1 MARVSTLLLFTAA
14 LINYAYTQTP
24 VIGGSCKVGTADVQ
38 IGGKQTQ
45 FFLKC
50 EATAES
56 TNGEGVWVVKS
67 RSAASP
73 TAAPTTSA
81 PAENTQPQQ
90 RPPMFKYN
98 PNICEQDNGAREGD
112 SCTVSA
118 TCLQANLD
126 NPTTFLQCEQA
137 SQRWIKKSCQDTY
150 IFNFEQQACI
160 VPKRNPG
167 SLHRKLPDSF
177 KSSLIPINNLTSNPR
192 PANKPCARCEDGCPN
207 GTTCSKLS
215 GCCRPLIFTSPRMKF
230 KDYVSGYIEAEVI
243 SESGKEPGK
252 ECLELSCTTPEDCP
266 PTFACET
273 GTCRLMIC
281 PVSAARVRFK
291 CKHKYHCRASEECIL
306 GGCCPKREMN
316 STTPGSVDNMD
327 VYRSIMSTMQ
337 TRQYSKTT
345 TTILP
350 ITTTAPKTSYEGDE
364 APSEDGCQLDQTFL
378 GQCSME
384 SPCSDEAECRDGK
397 CCFLMQGR
405 CANTLMPL
413 AYPASCSEA
422 EECPFGSSCEES
434 KCCPAEEETTTATVA
449 TTTIA
454 RRPRKPKA
462 KDPCLDSHQC
472 NATSLCPPE
481 FTCSLTGQ
489 CCRYSQLCPDRTV
502 PEALCGDAK
511 ICPSAEHACMR
522 LGKEH
527 FACCPSDNS
536 SGIERLSEEDM
547 MEMAVP
553 RKFFDEKRL
562 IKTRFGKRG
571 SCPTGSIQVPPKI
584 GRLCRLSIQ
593 CPYPYYCQSTS
604 GLVCTFSSCSNS
616 NPCSSGTCNN
626 GYCCSSGSSAPQI
639 IVAQPS
645 SSCNGCQQA
654 PQIISIPVCP
664 GGGSS
669 LGSCGS
675 TGFCATGYQ
684 CVQGSCC
691 PSYNQPSISVLSCP
705 GGGQAVGSCISG
717 GCATGYSC
725 SSNNQ
730 CCPTTNPF
738 VCNDGTQ
745 AAGGC
750 VNGQC
755 GTGYTCSNGLC
766 CASTSSSPKCLD
778 GTAAVGA
785 CIPSC
790 TGNGCGGTTLSYY
803 CGSGYTCTTGNIC
816 CPTQSCPDGGE
827 PIGPTVN
834 GLCPTGYTAQGNQC
848 CSVVATCLTGEENIG
863 LPINEFCPA
872 GSTLRGT
879 VCCRAALVFAADCI
893 PTVQLAN
900 AGCDAAGDACGAGGT
915 VQLGYACR
923 DVDSSLVCCPLVD
936 YTDTSCII
944 GPVILDS
951 CPIDYTAVFVNG
963 ENQCVALSC
972 ISGLCD
978 ASEQSGPCVSDECPT
993 GYTCNVYAGVCCS
1006 DSSTALMRMSRLKT
1020 KPTIVMPPR
1029 SIFSRPAPQ
1038 ACPSGDE
1045 PVSACI
1051 NGLCGA
1057 GLECF
1062 NNKLCCPAGTNPSFG
1077 SRENLHS
1084 LLSAVATQKPKRL
1097 CPNGEEALSSCFP
1110 DGSCGEDLIC
1120 LGGVCCG
1127 TPGLQF
1133 SQAKHRNTSIGTSC
1147 SSSQQCAG
1155 FTEGLSKCERR
1166 VCRCTSI
1173 AYAKGIACVRKKMLM
1188 FNDEPMPVDSNSV
1201 IAAAPPS

>member
-167 SLHRKLPDSF
+167 SLHR
-177 KSSLIPINNLTSNPR
+177 
-192 PANKPCARCEDGCPN
+192 
-207 GTTCSKLS
+207 
-215 GCCRPLIFTSPRMKF
+215 
-230 KDYVSGYIEAEVI
+230 
-243 SESGKEPGK
+243 
-252 ECLELSCTTPEDCP
+252 
-266 PTFACET
+266 
-273 GTCRLMIC
+273 
-281 PVSAARVRFK
+281 
-291 CKHKYHCRASEECIL
+291 
-306 GGCCPKREMN
+306 
-316 STTPGSVDNMD
+316 
-327 VYRSIMSTMQ
+327 
-337 TRQYSKTT
+337 
-345 TTILP
+345 
-350 ITTTAPKTSYEGDE
+350 
-364 APSEDGCQLDQTFL
+364 
-378 GQCSME
+378 
-384 SPCSDEAECRDGK
+384 
-397 CCFLMQGR
+397 
-405 CANTLMPL
+405 
-413 AYPASCSEA
+413 
-422 EECPFGSSCEES
+422 
-434 KCCPAEEETTTATVA
+434 
-449 TTTIA
+449 
-454 RRPRKPKA
+454 
-462 KDPCLDSHQC
+462 
-472 NATSLCPPE
+472 
-481 FTCSLTGQ
+481 
-489 CCRYSQLCPDRTV
+489 
-502 PEALCGDAK
+502 
-511 ICPSAEHACMR
+511 
-522 LGKEH
+522 
-527 FACCPSDNS
+527 
-536 SGIERLSEEDM
+536 
-547 MEMAVP
+547 
-553 RKFFDEKRL
+553 
-562 IKTRFGKRG
+562 
-571 SCPTGSIQVPPKI
+571 
-584 GRLCRLSIQ
+584 
-593 CPYPYYCQSTS
+593 QSTS

-639 IVAQPS
+639 IGLEHHRVKRVKRSKKPKRKVSRNPANFLAPTADWPIGPPGYGFPAEIAKLDSVLIKARGDGNVCAGGFESPIACGTAGLEPCPVGLHCDELLHVCCPLLLPLIDTRNPVRSIELPTPTYHTRLDGFRIEPESGPILAQPS